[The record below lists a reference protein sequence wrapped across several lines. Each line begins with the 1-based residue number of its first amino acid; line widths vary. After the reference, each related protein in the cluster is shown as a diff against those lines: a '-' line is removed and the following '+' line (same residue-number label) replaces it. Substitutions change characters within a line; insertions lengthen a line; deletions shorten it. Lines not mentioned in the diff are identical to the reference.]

1 MAVNTVWMASDGK
14 IFKVQ
19 ADAVAYENAYQRR
32 LRLIAH
38 FKTHPPLRSDTGV
51 LLDSPNLQ
59 DVLDCLVK
67 DATILRTVVLV

>member
-1 MAVNTVWMASDGK
+1 MAVTTVWQASDGK
-14 IFKVQ
+14 LFKVQ

-32 LRLIAH
+32 LRIIAH
-38 FKTHPPLRSDTGV
+38 FKTHPPLRDDVGH

-59 DVLDCLVK
+59 DIVDCLVK